1 MCLHS
6 VNFVLDDQTL
16 VFWKESQEQLEDFY
30 VVSLASSEVMRSPV
44 DQIVKLSALA
54 ANLRG

>member
-30 VVSLASSEVMRSPV
+30 VVSSASSEVMRSPV

-54 ANLRG
+54 ANLCG